1 MLDSEIEAFRKQKG
15 LSVNRFCELTH
26 IRDRQ
31 YKNYLNRSKA
41 YLSVKDAVRLMA
53 AFPDN
58 LSINSL
64 LIMCGRKPLKLA
76 GDFPR
81 LCFSCNEEYDSRE
94 SEVLF
99 RGFYIKTVL
108 KLFSH
113 KEAITLLNAMAM
125 PWDPAD
131 IGLPFMENMYSLMDC
146 LRIIRKIRF
155 TKFSI
160 PAQTVLSHFQRK
172 RNITKLGDLC
182 EYEAAF
188 GSGGAYLLSELMYLN
203 VRKGYGIRLWQ

>member
-15 LSVNRFCELTH
+15 LSVNQFCELTH

-53 AFPDN
+53 AFPDD
-58 LSINSL
+58 LDINSL

-76 GDFPR
+76 EDFPR
-81 LCFSCNEEYDSRE
+81 LCFSYNEEYDRRE

-99 RGFYIKTVL
+99 RRFYVKTVL
-108 KLFSH
+108 KLFSPA
-113 KEAITLLNAMAM
+113 EAITLLNAMAV
-125 PWDPAD
+125 PWNSAD
-131 IGLPFMENMYSLMDC
+131 ISLPFMENMYSLMDC

-172 RNITKLGDLC
+172 RLITRFGDLC
-182 EYEAAF
+182 EYETAF
-188 GSGGAYLLSELMYLN
+188 GSGGVYLLSELMYLN
-203 VRKGYGIRLWQ
+203 VRKEYGIRLWK